1 MTQERATGGT
11 ARVQRTPRLRRDRPV
26 ARMVLRRAGSAVV
39 MLLVVSLV
47 VFFLTQALPGDVV
60 RQILGQS
67 ATAEQVARLR
77 GELGLDRPLA
87 QQYLHWLGGLLRGD
101 LGTSLTSGTPVT
113 ELIASRAAA
122 TAVLVAVT
130 AAILLPAALA
140 LGTLA
145 ARRPG
150 GVVDHVV
157 SGTVTVVLALPEF
170 VVGVLL
176 VLLLATTVLRVLPPT
191 SVVAGGAHVWD
202 DPRLLVLPVLT
213 LVITA
218 APYLVESVKTA
229 MRDELTS
236 DHVRWA
242 RLSGV
247 PEGRVVLRHALR
259 NALGP
264 SLQVAAMTL
273 TYLLGGTVA
282 VEVVFAYPGLGS
294 ALVNAVAAR
303 DVTVVQGVVMVVATV
318 SLLVYLLVDLLGAL
332 LSPRTRG
339 SLR

>member
-1 MTQERATGGT
+1 MVQEKTAGGATRW
-11 ARVQRTPRLRRDRPV
+11 RVRSPGPV
-26 ARMVLRRAGSAVV
+26 MSMVLRRVLSAVV
-39 MLLVVSLV
+39 MLIVVSLV

-67 ATAEQVARLR
+67 ATDAQVARLR

-87 QQYLHWLGGLLRGD
+87 EQYLSWLGGLLHGD
-101 LGTSLTSGTPVT
+101 LGTSLTSGTPVA
-113 ELIASRAAA
+113 ELISSRLGA
-122 TAVLVAVT
+122 TGVLVAVT
-130 AAILLPAALA
+130 AVILLPTALL

-150 GVVDHVV
+150 GALDHVV
-157 SGTVTVVLALPEF
+157 SGAVTAVLALPEF
-170 VVGVLL
+170 VVGILL
-176 VLLLATTVLRVLPPT
+176 VLLLATTVLQVLPPT
-191 SVVAGGAHVWD
+191 SVVVGGAAVWD
-202 DPRLLVLPVLT
+202 DPELLVLPVLT
-213 LVITA
+213 LVVTA
-218 APYLVESVKTA
+218 MPYLVESVKTA
-229 MRDELTS
+229 MRDELAS

-247 PEGRVVLRHALR
+247 PERRLLVRHALR
-259 NALGP
+259 NAIGP

-273 TYLLGGTVA
+273 TYLIGGTVA

-294 ALVNAVAAR
+294 ALVSAVESR
-303 DVTVVQGVVMVVATV
+303 DVTVVQGVVMVVATA
-318 SLLVYLLVDLLGAL
+318 SLLIYLVVDLLGVL